1 VNAITQLQFDSP
13 GSIDPAL
20 LFAAINA
27 LPQSL
32 AVVVSGNVLY
42 VNLAWAQMFEY
53 ADPSQIRGRRLDD
66 FTPLSHYCHG
76 GTVPE
81 GLQLGFAR
89 STPGKSDVGFGG

>member
-1 VNAITQLQFDSP
+1 MQLRSCGLIVQDLSIRHCSSP
-13 GSIDPAL
+13 R
-20 LFAAINA
+20 INA
-27 LPQSL
+27 LPQNL
-32 AVVVSGNVLY
+32 AEVDSGAVLY

-53 ADPSQIRGRRLDD
+53 ADPSQIGGRLDD